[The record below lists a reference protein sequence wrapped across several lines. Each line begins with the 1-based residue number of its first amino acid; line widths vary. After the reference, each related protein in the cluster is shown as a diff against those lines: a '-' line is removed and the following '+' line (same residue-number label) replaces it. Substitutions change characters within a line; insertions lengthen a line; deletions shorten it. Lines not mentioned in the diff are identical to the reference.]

1 MYWGEWG
8 LLPLLSVSACD
19 FLLWLSSLS
28 LSLPPFFSPS
38 FKIPL
43 LFLLILTDFPSL
55 FPFPSLFLHPL
66 FMNISL
72 CPRLPC
78 LSLSLSLSFSF
89 TISVSTIVSLSLSP
103 LNSVSVTVFSCPSI
117 FLFLFC
123 SLFYSL
129 PGLWHPLPPP
139 SLTLSANESFKLR
152 VFGLNCWPI
161 VNAKVWSI
169 ESK

>member
-28 LSLPPFFSPS
+28 LSAPFLFPVFQNSSPVSSHFNWLSFTLPISFTLPAPSLYEYFPLPPSA
-38 FKIPL
+38 
-43 LFLLILTDFPSL
+43 
-55 FPFPSLFLHPL
+55 
-66 FMNISL
+66 
-72 CPRLPC
+72 
-78 LSLSLSLSFSF
+78 LS
-89 TISVSTIVSLSLSP
+89 VSLSLILIHNFCFYNCFFISLSL